1 MEAPHPMV
9 VGVDQPTLLHSSFV
23 RKFISSSH
31 GPPDGATGSPCIGNQ
46 EIRYT
51 TSSTVN
57 TRVLLYRK
65 SVLKCLIQGPRQ
77 MTVFGV
83 WRCSTDL
90 QDQERQVLALKE
102 AGCERIYGDK
112 ITGTSDWDARP
123 ELQKCLEEM
132 VEGDLLVISELS
144 RLSRSFLGM
153 VNEVSNLLE
162 RGIQIKTLDKRL
174 DTTAMP
180 KEITMLIVSV
190 LGYAASQELDQIKT
204 RTAEGRAVARNR
216 GVKFGR
222 KRTYTEH
229 QEAEVL
235 KKRSAGEG
243 YGTIARS
250 LGMSRSMVQRI
261 VKEQEA
267 VTC

>member
-1 MEAPHPMV
+1 
-9 VGVDQPTLLHSSFV
+9 
-23 RKFISSSH
+23 
-31 GPPDGATGSPCIGNQ
+31 
-46 EIRYT
+46 
-51 TSSTVN
+51 
-57 TRVLLYRK
+57 
-65 SVLKCLIQGPRQ
+65 

-83 WRCSTDL
+83 WRCSTDQ
-90 QDQERQVLALKE
+90 QDQERQVRALKE

-112 ITGTSDWDARP
+112 ITGTSDLNSRP
-123 ELQKCLEEM
+123 ELQQCLEEM
-132 VEGDLLVISELS
+132 VPGDVLVISELS

-162 RGIQIKTLDKRL
+162 RGVHIKTLDKRL

-190 LGYAASQELDQIKT
+190 LGYAASQELDQIKS
-204 RTAEGRAVARNR
+204 RTAEGRAVAKSR

-222 KRTYTEH
+222 KKTYTEH

-261 VKEQEA
+261 VQQQA
-267 VTC
+267 AIA